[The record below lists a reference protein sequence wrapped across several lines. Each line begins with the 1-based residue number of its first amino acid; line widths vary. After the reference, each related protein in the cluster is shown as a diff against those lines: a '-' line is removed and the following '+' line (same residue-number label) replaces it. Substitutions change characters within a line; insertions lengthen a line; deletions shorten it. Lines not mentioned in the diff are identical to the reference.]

1 MRAKDIQRAIDY
13 LETREDIDTERIA
26 FLGLSWGAENGPIFT
41 AIEERFKVSVLLA
54 GGLFD
59 YFLRRPPE
67 VNPLH
72 FCPRSKMP
80 VLMINGRFDFDAPV
94 ETSLE
99 PMFRLLGAHE
109 KDKRLALF
117 DSGHIP
123 PMNDIIRETLDW
135 LDRYLGPVN

>member
-1 MRAKDIQRAIDY
+1 MSAYRPQ
-13 LETREDIDTERIA
+13 
-26 FLGLSWGAENGPIFT
+26 SWGAENGPIFT
-41 AIEERFKVSVLLA
+41 AVEDRFKASVLLS
-54 GGLFD
+54 GGLYD
-59 YFLRRPPE
+59 SFLRRPPE

-80 VLMINGRFDFDAPV
+80 VLMINGRFDFYAPV

-99 PMFRLLGAHE
+99 PMFQLMGAPE

-123 PMNDIIRETLDW
+123 HMNDIIRETLDW
-135 LDRYLGPVN
+135 LDRYLGLVE